1 MSEMYTKEESKQL
14 GEILELAKEMLRL
27 YCTDD
32 GVLKNPIPMIGM
44 VEGIEIGMAIG
55 IAMHFQMAY
64 ITEKRKQSLTQ
75 SESFELN
82 DD

>member
-1 MSEMYTKEESKQL
+1 MYTKEESKQL
-14 GEILELAKEMLRL
+14 EEILELSKEMLRL
-27 YCTDD
+27 HCTDD

-44 VEGIEIGMAIG
+44 VEGIGIGMAIG
-55 IAMHFQMAY
+55 MAMHFQMTY